1 MLSSSIQTIIAIA
14 YGMLEY
20 WTFDCSIC
28 LHHIPLYCTVIII
41 IHNGRRA
48 ARDTRTS
55 AYNGNGAIDTSF
67 MKQAS
72 FTGSAPW
79 HTSSHATIAGDCPL
93 NHCAI
98 FASYFVSRVTP
109 VTDQHLQRL
118 EKAGPQLQDAVDA
131 TELCCLC
138 IISQWVFIDQNRTRS
153 HLMVNSC
160 FCSCFDFT
168 SAIVIVA
175 LGLLEPVWLSPHT
188 RMFSHGWALYVF
200 LYRILYIH
208 AEIIF
213 IDWFKRDRVW
223 LRWNFGN
230 WLPLVSYCSSSEI
243 HIVRY
248 RLDCW

>member
-1 MLSSSIQTIIAIA
+1 MLSSSIQTIIAIV
-14 YGMLEY
+14 YGTLEY
-20 WTFDCSIC
+20 WTFDCSVC

-118 EKAGPQLQDAVDA
+118 EKTGPQLQDAADA

-175 LGLLEPVWLSPHT
+175 LGLLEHVSLSPHT
-188 RMFSHGWALYVF
+188 HECSRTDERYTYFYTV
-200 LYRILYIH
+200 
-208 AEIIF
+208 
-213 IDWFKRDRVW
+213 
-223 LRWNFGN
+223 
-230 WLPLVSYCSSSEI
+230 YCI
-243 HIVRY
+243 YMR
-248 RLDCW
+248 R